1 MVGAHSFLARPIGG
15 EVAAARLDT
24 LGLIAEENKLP
35 DRTIRSGESLLRR
48 TRNLCLSALLEAV
61 RDQTRIV
68 DLKQVKRVLLQ
79 PHRRKDHD
87 QPAA

>member
-1 MVGAHSFLARPIGG
+1 MVGAHSFLARQIGG

-24 LGLIAEENKLP
+24 LGLIAEENTPP
-35 DRTIRSGESLLRR
+35 DRTIRSSESLLRR